1 LAQVTIT
8 QLPAAQSLTGTE
20 SVPISQNGQTVQTT
34 VAAIANSPT
43 QTQTFIT
50 VNQESTLPNS
60 RRLQGGTGVGLTDT
74 GALGAI
80 TVTLNGVSGSLEVST
95 NGMIA
100 KTSGSTVV
108 GRTLTG
114 SSTGVTVSN
123 GDGVAGNPVIALTGP
138 VGSINGLS
146 GSGLLTLQNGSSVGS
161 VVIAGTAGDIVVAD
175 GNGLA
180 GNPTISLDTTGVSLG
195 TYGSSTQVAQIT
207 VDSKGRITSATDVTI
222 TGSANIVGG
231 AANQLLYQS
240 GANTTA
246 FAVAPTVTDTFL
258 KWNGSAFVWGSI
270 AGAGT
275 VTSVDVLGGTTGLT
289 TSGGP
294 ITSSGTITLAGT
306 LITSNGGTG
315 LSSYTAGDLLYYAA
329 GTALSKLGIGSST
342 HVLTSS
348 GTAPQWT
355 DPATMTVGAATAST
369 NIAGGTANQIPY
381 QTGAGATSFV
391 VAPTVANTY
400 LEWSG
405 SAFQWSANPLGSV
418 TSVGLAL
425 PAEFTISNSPVT
437 SSGTLT
443 GAWANATENYV
454 FAGPATAP
462 AGTPSFRALVSA
474 DIPTLNQN
482 TTGSAASL
490 SISGQTG
497 LLTFTGITSTNRVKT
512 VRDADDTILE
522 LGGSYTPSGTWNW
535 TTATATWP
543 TFNQNTTGSAGS
555 VVNAVTFTNTGGA
568 STGTTF
574 DGSVARTIDYSTVGA
589 PKADGTGASGTWG
602 ISITGSA
609 GSATD
614 ATNVAV
620 TADATNATRYLGF
633 YAATSGNNGTL
644 VDADLTYNPSTNTF
658 TTGTVVATAGIS
670 GGTF

>member
-95 NGMIA
+95 NGIIA

-146 GSGLLTLQNGSSVGS
+146 GSGLLTLQNSSSVGS
-161 VVIAGTAGDIVVAD
+161 VVIAGTAGDIVVTD

-180 GNPTISLDTTGVSLG
+180 GNPTISLDTTGVSPG
-195 TYGSSTQVAQIT
+195 TYGSSSQVAQIT